1 MHPSGHV
8 DSGSGVRRPFTIQLS
23 TDALE
28 SIGHRI
34 NFIGNW
40 IQRFSVNDEF
50 RTFYTK
56 IICYSYSRKLTYLFL

>member
-8 DSGSGVRRPFTIQLS
+8 DSGSGIRRPFTIQLS

-28 SIGHRI
+28 SLGRRI

-50 RTFYTK
+50 RTFLYK
-56 IICYSYSRKLTYLFL
+56 DNML